1 MAYSALLQNSRFMS
15 MDFRKS
21 GFLMAVETA
30 ALESETSTRIEFVAL
45 RALDAWNRRMLMKRL
60 KTGGRIGA
68 HKKSHFFPAA
78 LPGQNHRM

>member
-1 MAYSALLQNSRFMS
+1 MASSTLLEDSRFVG
-15 MDFRKS
+15 MDFREA
-21 GFLMAVETA
+21 GLLMAVETA

-45 RALDAWNRRMLMKRL
+45 RALDAWNRRMLMKGL

-78 LPGQNHRM
+78 VPGQNH